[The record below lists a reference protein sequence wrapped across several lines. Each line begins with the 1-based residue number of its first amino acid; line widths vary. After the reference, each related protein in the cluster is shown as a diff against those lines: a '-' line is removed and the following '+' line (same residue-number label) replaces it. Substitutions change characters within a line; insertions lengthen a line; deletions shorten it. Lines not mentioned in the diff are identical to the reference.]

1 MIERPWEKS
10 FASEPNGGSCVEVEL
25 GSEEI
30 SVRDT
35 KLGEESPVLRF
46 TPDEWEAHLL
56 AVKAGQHDLA
66 GGKSKVALLAS
77 AISSL
82 SDAEM
87 VELSAAIKVQTME
100 LLLDA

>member
-10 FASEPNGGSCVEVEL
+10 FASEPNGGSCVEVKL
-25 GSEEI
+25 GPEDI
-30 SVRDT
+30 AVRDT

-56 AVKAGQHDLA
+56 AVKAGQHDLS
-66 GGKSKVALLAS
+66 GGGSKVALLAD

-87 VELSAAIKVQTME
+87 LELSTAIKTRTLE